1 MSSVHAVLF
10 DLDGVLVD
18 TYEAWLAVV
27 REAARRFGAPEVGRS
42 AFDAT
47 WGQSI
52 EEDTAL
58 LVPGATVADVAK
70 FYDEHF
76 PEHLDAV
83 RPGPDAAVA
92 LAGLRSRAIPSACV
106 TNSPLPLARAI
117 LRAAGLEGLLDTGV
131 GAGEAGRP
139 KPAPDMVLEACRR
152 LGVPPGSA
160 VLVGDSRFDREAA
173 AAAGVPFALYD
184 VRRNESLA
192 RTVDGIV
199 GW

>member
-1 MSSVHAVLF
+1 MPTVHAVLF

-27 REAARRFGAPEVGRS
+27 RDAARRFGAPEVERS
-42 AFDAT
+42 TFDAT

-52 EEDTAL
+52 EEDTTV
-58 LVPGATVADVAK
+58 LVPGATVADVAH
-70 FYDEHF
+70 FYEEHF

-83 RPGPDAAVA
+83 RPAPDTAVA
-92 LAGLRSRAIPSACV
+92 LARLRHLAVASACV

-117 LRAAGLEGLLDTGV
+117 LRAAGLEGLLDTVV
-131 GAGEAGRP
+131 GAGNAWRP

-152 LGVPPGSA
+152 LGAPPEHA

-173 AAAGVPFALYD
+173 AAAGVPFVLYD

-199 GW
+199 G